1 MLKNAQIGQVAG
13 PFTAGVD
20 LLDDDQAIGSFTPE
34 KERPEIY
41 KLGIQAL
48 PGTIVAINGRNIKIG
63 STGIYELDDV
73 VKIKSLVFPNGA
85 PNTTILDFIY
95 AGYMNY

>member
-13 PFTAGVD
+13 PFAAGVD
-20 LLDDDQAIGSFTPE
+20 LLDDDQAIGVFTPE
-34 KERPEIY
+34 KEKPEIY

-48 PGTIVAINGRNIKIG
+48 PGTVIAINGCNIKIG

-73 VKIKSLVFPNGA
+73 IKIKSLIFPNGA
-85 PNTTILDFIY
+85 PNTTIIDFIY